1 MGEINNNKF
10 DFYYGKEAEQ
20 FSFYRIPKLLF
31 TDSRFSKVSIEAKVL
46 YGLMLDRMSLSIK
59 NGWVDE
65 ENRVYIYFK
74 VSDAMEYMKEINDS
88 YGHFSGDDA
97 IKTVAKALKDTL
109 GEKADIYRIGGD
121 EFVCISE
128 SNVLPYISQFK
139 DTISF
144 IDREKLYK
152 LSVSIGYS
160 KYHEKYTKSID
171 DIICRADEKMYK
183 AKKAK

>member
-1 MGEINNNKF
+1 MKNKMT
-10 DFYYGKEAEQ
+10 E
-20 FSFYRIPKLLF
+20 KLFELAY
-31 TDSRFSKVSIEAKVL
+31 TDSMTEVQNRNAYEERLKKLRKPSSNISRITIIVIDV
-46 YGLMLDRMSLSIK
+46 
-59 NGWVDE
+59 NG
-65 ENRVYIYFK
+65 
-74 VSDAMEYMKEINDS
+74 MKEINDS

-97 IKTVAKALKDTL
+97 IKTVAKALRDTIGL
-109 GEKADIYRIGGD
+109 KADIYRIGGD

-128 SNVLPYISQFK
+128 SNILPYISQFK

-152 LSVSIGYS
+152 LAVSIGYS

-171 DIICRADEKMYK
+171 NIIRRADEKMYK

>member
-1 MGEINNNKF
+1 MKNKIT
-10 DFYYGKEAEQ
+10 D
-20 FSFYRIPKLLF
+20 KLFELAY
-31 TDSRFSKVSIEAKVL
+31 TDSMTEVQNRNAYEEKLKKLRKPSSNISRITVIVI
-46 YGLMLDRMSLSIK
+46 DI
-59 NGWVDE
+59 NG
-65 ENRVYIYFK
+65 
-74 VSDAMEYMKEINDS
+74 MKEINDS

-97 IKTVAKALKDTL
+97 IKTVAKAPKDTI
-109 GEKADIYRIGGD
+109 GTKADIYRIGGD

-152 LSVSIGYS
+152 LAVSIGYS

-183 AKKAK
+183 AKKAKNNAGGDTL

>member
-1 MGEINNNKF
+1 MKNKIT
-10 DFYYGKEAEQ
+10 D
-20 FSFYRIPKLLF
+20 KLFELAY
-31 TDSRFSKVSIEAKVL
+31 TDSMTELQNRNAYEEKLKKLRKSSSNISRITVIVI
-46 YGLMLDRMSLSIK
+46 DI
-59 NGWVDE
+59 NG
-65 ENRVYIYFK
+65 
-74 VSDAMEYMKEINDS
+74 MKEINDS

-97 IKTVAKALKDTL
+97 IKTVANALRDTI
-109 GEKADIYRIGGD
+109 GTKADIYRIGGD

-152 LSVSIGYS
+152 LAVSIGYS
-160 KYHEKYTKSID
+160 KYHEKYTKNID

-183 AKKAK
+183 AIKDKK

>member
-1 MGEINNNKF
+1 MRSPLKIMEDAMKNKIT
-10 DFYYGKEAEQ
+10 D
-20 FSFYRIPKLLF
+20 KLFELAY
-31 TDSRFSKVSIEAKVL
+31 TDSMTELQNRNAYEEKLKKLRKPSSNISSITVIVI
-46 YGLMLDRMSLSIK
+46 DI
-59 NGWVDE
+59 NG
-65 ENRVYIYFK
+65 
-74 VSDAMEYMKEINDS
+74 MKEINDS

-109 GEKADIYRIGGD
+109 GEKADIFRIGGD

-144 IDREKLYK
+144 VDREKLYK
-152 LSVSIGYS
+152 LAVSIGYS

-183 AKKAK
+183 AKKDKK

>member
-1 MGEINNNKF
+1 MKNKMT
-10 DFYYGKEAEQ
+10 E
-20 FSFYRIPKLLF
+20 KLFGLAY
-31 TDSRFSKVSIEAKVL
+31 TDSMTEVQNRNAYEEKLKKLRKSSSNISRITVIVI
-46 YGLMLDRMSLSIK
+46 DI
-59 NGWVDE
+59 NG
-65 ENRVYIYFK
+65 
-74 VSDAMEYMKEINDS
+74 MKEINDN
-88 YGHFSGDDA
+88 YGHFCGDDA

-109 GEKADIYRIGGD
+109 GTKADIFRIGGD

-128 SNVLPYISQFK
+128 SNALPYISQFK

-152 LSVSIGYS
+152 LAVSIGYS

-183 AKKAK
+183 AKKDKK